1 MRATRYDIDM
11 NNNENVQVGTIVE
24 VKVLVLSPAGE
35 KYITEDYRVTYV
47 EGLTV
52 AGRPAK
58 GRGKEVVLFDYK
70 VK

>member
-1 MRATRYDIDM
+1 M
-11 NNNENVQVGTIVE
+11 NNNESIQIGTIVE
-24 VKVLVLSPAGE
+24 VKVLVLGPGVD
-35 KYITEDYRVTYV
+35 KYITEDYKVTYV
-47 EGLTV
+47 NGDTV